1 MKDFFYRFF
10 HNKLAVS
17 GSIILLLFVLMAA
30 FAPVLAPYDPFYM
43 DPAAALTGPSPE
55 HLLGTDNMGRDILSR
70 IIYGSQISLKVS
82 LASVTI
88 ATAAG
93 VLLGVA
99 AGYFG
104 GITDA
109 VISRILEVMLSF
121 PEVLL
126 ALLIM
131 SILGSSLNN
140 IMLAIGIVYT
150 PIFARIAR
158 GAVLSVKDSL
168 YVEAA
173 RSIGVKDVT
182 IIVRHVLP
190 NILSPVLVQV
200 TLSLAFAILSE
211 AALSFLG
218 IGVEPDIPS
227 WGIMLNNGKAWIE
240 IAWWV
245 GVFPGIAIAL
255 AVLGF
260 NILGDGLRDV
270 LDPRLRNVEN

>member
-1 MKDFFYRFF
+1 MKDFFHRFI

-17 GSIILLLFVLMAA
+17 GSIILILFLGMAI
-30 FAPVLAPYDPFYM
+30 FAPAIAPYDPFYM
-43 DPAAALTGPSPE
+43 DSTAVLSPPSSA

-70 IIYGSQISLKVS
+70 IFYGARSSLRVS
-82 LASVTI
+82 LISVAI
-88 ATAAG
+88 ATVAG

-104 GITDA
+104 KVVDA
-109 VISRILEVMLSF
+109 IISRILEIMFAF

-131 SILGSSLNN
+131 SILGASLNN
-140 IMLAIGIVYT
+140 IIIAIGIVYT
-150 PIFARIAR
+150 PIFARITR

-173 RSIGVKDVT
+173 RSIGVKDAA
-182 IIVRHVLP
+182 IIVRHILP

-260 NILGDGLRDV
+260 NVLGDGLRDV
-270 LDPRLRNVEN
+270 LDPRLRNVEE

>member
-1 MKDFFYRFF
+1 MKDFFYRLI
-10 HNKLAVS
+10 HNKLAVT
-17 GSIILLLFVLMAA
+17 GGVILILFILMAVL
-30 FAPVLAPYDPFYM
+30 APVIAPYDPYYM
-43 DPAAALTGPSPE
+43 DASATLAPPSAE

-70 IIYGSQISLKVS
+70 IFYGAQISLKVS
-82 LASVTI
+82 IVSVSI

-93 VLLGVA
+93 VILGVV

-104 GITDA
+104 KLTDGI
-109 VISRILEVMLSF
+109 ISRILEIMFAF

-131 SILGSSLNN
+131 SILGPSLNN
-140 IMLAIGIVYT
+140 IMIAIGIVYT
-150 PIFARIAR
+150 PIFARITR

-173 RSIGVKDVT
+173 RSIGVKDSI
-182 IIVRHVLP
+182 IIVRHILP
-190 NILSPVLVQV
+190 NILSPILVQI

-211 AALSFLG
+211 ASLSFLG

-227 WGIMLNNGKAWIE
+227 WGIMLNNGKSWIE

-270 LDPRLRNVEN
+270 LDPRLRNVED

>member
-1 MKDFFYRFF
+1 MKDFLNRFF
-10 HNKLAVS
+10 HNKLAVT
-17 GSIILLLFVLMAA
+17 GSIILLLFLLMAI

-43 DPAAALTGPSPE
+43 DSSAPLAPPSAA

-70 IIYGSQISLKVS
+70 IFYGARISLRVS
-82 LASVTI
+82 LVSVTI
-88 ATAAG
+88 ATVAG
-93 VLLGVA
+93 VFLGVA

-104 GITDA
+104 KLTDG
-109 VISRILEVMLSF
+109 VISRILEIMFAF

-131 SILGSSLNN
+131 SILGPSLNN
-140 IMLAIGIVYT
+140 IMIAIGIVYT
-150 PIFARIAR
+150 PIFARITR

-173 RSIGVKDVT
+173 RSIGVKDST
-182 IIVRHVLP
+182 IIVRHILP
-190 NILSPVLVQV
+190 NILSPILVQV

-218 IGVEPDIPS
+218 IGVEPDVPS
-227 WGIMLNNGKAWIE
+227 W
-240 IAWWV
+240 
-245 GVFPGIAIAL
+245 PGIAIAL

-260 NILGDGLRDV
+260 NVLGDGLRDV
-270 LDPRLRNVEN
+270 LDPRLRNVED